1 MSGLLTAG
9 RVRVQGVFRYRVEK
23 VLGTGVFG
31 QVLRLRDF
39 HTDETLACKL
49 YAPEYKLRW
58 GQPVQTQLFF
68 LYSLEIEYQ
77 NLMRCQGIEHIIEV
91 IDYEKLG
98 RVDVLYLEYLEGETL
113 ETKIPMKEK
122 DLRPI
127 IAVICQTVYQMHRRG
142 VVHRDIH
149 ASNIIQTSK
158 GLKLFDFGYSIHLN
172 LGDTSVNQPF
182 EGKNDEAAPE
192 FYLSDV
198 HDYRVDYW
206 GIGCLV
212 YQLLT
217 GHKLMQ
223 VWKDDVE
230 YIWDQIE
237 NESVFN
243 ELDLSTEGIDFLRGL
258 LTFDPEKRLC
268 DKECLRHPWI
278 NSFVTLKAD
287 EEGLLLHDFI
297 REEFLGLFE

>member
-1 MSGLLTAG
+1 MSST
-9 RVRVQGVFRYRVEK
+9 FRYQVQE
-23 VLGTGVFG
+23 VIGSGVFG
-31 QVLRLRDF
+31 QVLRLRDPS
-39 HTDETLACKL
+39 TNEEVACKL

-77 NLMRCQGIEHIIEV
+77 NLMRCQGLEHV
-91 IDYEKLG
+91 IDVIGYEKLG

-113 ETKIPMKEK
+113 ESKIPIKEK

-127 IAVICQTVYQMHRRG
+127 IAKVCQTVYQMHRRG

-149 ASNIIQTSK
+149 ASNIIQTSE
-158 GLKLFDFGYSIHLN
+158 GIKLFDFGYSIHLEI
-172 LGDTSVNQPF
+172 GETSINQPF

-192 FYLSDV
+192 FYLLDV

-206 GIGCLV
+206 GIGCLM

-217 GHKLMQ
+217 GHKLMR
-223 VWKDDVE
+223 VWRDDIE

-237 NESVFN
+237 NESVFQ
-243 ELDLSTEGIDFLRGL
+243 ELNLSTQGIDFLRGL
-258 LTFDPEKRLC
+258 LTFDPNNRLC
-268 DKECLRHPWI
+268 NEECLGHPWI
-278 NSFVTLKAD
+278 KKFVHLKS
-287 EEGLLLHDFI
+287 EEKEPLLHDFI